1 MSQIRQWRKFRP
13 FDPPADLRGPTER
26 VIYRPRLRGKRRKPN
41 RRNYGGKT
49 DAMRIIAGHAH
60 GRRLKAP
67 RGLLTRPT
75 SARARESIFS
85 RLAVRMDLD
94 GVRVLDIFAGS
105 GSLGIE
111 SLSRGAAHVTFVDSS
126 RDAAAAIRANL
137 AQLELSDRARVVVS
151 DVHRALGE
159 LGRSHE
165 SFDLVFVDAPFKD
178 DMSADVL
185 ALLGEFNLIAP
196 GGWVGVEESK
206 RAPAAPPA
214 PEAHERAFVATI
226 GDHRIAFYRRPGPA
240 PSAEQ

>member
-1 MSQIRQWRKFRP
+1 
-13 FDPPADLRGPTER
+13 
-26 VIYRPRLRGKRRKPN
+26 
-41 RRNYGGKT
+41 
-49 DAMRIIAGHAH
+49 MRIIAGQAH

-85 RLAVRMDLD
+85 RLAVRMDLG

-111 SLSRGAAHVTFVDSS
+111 SLSRGAAQVTFVDSS

-137 AQLELSDRARVVVS
+137 AQLELSESARIVVA
-151 DVHRALGE
+151 DVRRALSE

-178 DMSADVL
+178 DMSAEVL
-185 ALLGEFNLIAP
+185 ALLGDLELVAA
-196 GGWVGVEESK
+196 GGWIVIEQSK

-214 PEAHERAFVATI
+214 PTAHERALVATI
-226 GDHRIAFYRRPGPA
+226 GDHRIAFYRRPDPA
-240 PSAEQ
+240 PSAE

>member
-1 MSQIRQWRKFRP
+1 
-13 FDPPADLRGPTER
+13 
-26 VIYRPRLRGKRRKPN
+26 
-41 RRNYGGKT
+41 
-49 DAMRIIAGHAH
+49 MRIIAGQAH

-67 RGLLTRPT
+67 RGLHTRPT

-85 RLAVRMDLD
+85 RLAVRMDLS

-137 AQLELSDRARVVVS
+137 AQLELDDRARMLVS
-151 DVHRALGE
+151 DVRRALGE
-159 LGRSHE
+159 LQRSRE

-178 DMSADVL
+178 DMSAEVL
-185 ALLGEFNLIAP
+185 ALLGEFQLVAP
-196 GGWVGVEESK
+196 GGWVVVEQSK

-214 PEAHERAFVATI
+214 PKAYERAFVATI
-226 GDHRIAFYRRPGPA
+226 GDHRIAFYRRFNPA
-240 PSAEQ
+240 PSAQ